1 MRHALNMRPSDYM
14 KEIARFMQ
22 QGAADRADRNK
33 KVISFSL
40 FGHGSRYFI
49 GARENLALQPIIY
62 PGWICRFYVAENIP
76 SYHIDALRSGG
87 AEIVIMRPEPGTVG
101 TLWRFLAIDEE
112 DIGVCI
118 IRDADSRF
126 HEREKR
132 AVEAWLSS
140 EKYYHIMRSHTVVGP
155 RNRMPAGSWGAK
167 GSSPVALNMR
177 QEVENYISRQEPQN
191 LGYGVDEGFLTE
203 VVYPRIRHQTLIY
216 SDFPPFPDEI
226 VYPSPKPISEGERYV
241 GTGINPGIISIL
253 KVTLVSLKQHEFREV
268 GKYIEEIISPRNIK
282 VQRENLWHSKP
293 YQFIRSRRSLRFFIV
308 PILRWIRPS
317 IPPPPWP

>member
-1 MRHALNMRPSDYM
+1 M

-22 QGAADRADRNK
+22 QGAAGRTDRNK

-101 TLWRFLAIDEE
+101 TLWRFLTLDEK

-118 IRDADSRF
+118 IRDADSRLD
-126 HEREKR
+126 EREKR

-140 EKYYHIMRSHTVVGP
+140 DKYYHIMQNHTVNP
-155 RNRMPAGSWGAK
+155 RNRMVASSWGAK

-191 LGYGVDEGFLTE
+191 LGYGVDERFLQH
-203 VVYPRIRHQTLIY
+203 VVYPRICHQALIHAVL
-216 SDFPPFPDEI
+216 PPFSDEI
-226 VYPSPKPISEGERYV
+226 VYPYPGPDSEATKPVALR
-241 GTGINPGIISIL
+241 TDPGRISIL
-253 KVTLVSLKQHEFREV
+253 KAAWASLKQHQFREA
-268 GKYIEEIISPRNIK
+268 GKYTAEIILPRNI
-282 VQRENLWHSKP
+282 RNLQQVLWYSKP

>member
-1 MRHALNMRPSDYM
+1 M

-22 QGAADRADRNK
+22 QGAAGRTDRNK

-101 TLWRFLAIDEE
+101 TLWRFLALDEK

-118 IRDADSRF
+118 IRDADSRLN
-126 HEREKR
+126 EREKH

-140 EKYYHIMRSHTVVGP
+140 DKHYHIMRDHTVGP
-155 RNRMPAGSWGAK
+155 RNIIPACSWGAK
-167 GSSPVALNMR
+167 GNSPVALNMR
-177 QEVENYISRQEPQN
+177 QEAENYIPRAPH
-191 LGYGVDEGFLTE
+191 LGYGVDEGFLKR
-203 VVYPRIRHQTLIY
+203 VVYPRICHQALIHTIH
-216 SDFPPFPDEI
+216 PPFPSEI
-226 VYPSPKPISEGERYV
+226 VYPFPKSVSEDERHGLTV
-241 GTGINPGIISIL
+241 NPGIISIL

-308 PILRWIRPS
+308 PIIRWIRPS
-317 IPPPPWP
+317 APPPP

>member
-1 MRHALNMRPSDYM
+1 M

-22 QGAADRADRNK
+22 QGAAGRADRNK

-101 TLWRFLAIDEE
+101 TLWRFLAIDEK
-112 DIGVCI
+112 DIDVCI
-118 IRDADSRF
+118 IRDADARF
-126 HEREKR
+126 NEQEKH
-132 AVEAWLSS
+132 AVEEWLSS
-140 EKYYHIMRSHTVVGP
+140 NKYYHIMRGHTIDP
-155 RNRMPAGSWGAK
+155 RNIMPACSWGAK

-177 QEVENYISRQEPQN
+177 QEVENYIPRQEAQN
-191 LGYGVDEGFLTE
+191 LGYGVDERFLQH
-203 VVYPRIRHQTLIY
+203 VVYPRIRHQALIHAVL
-216 SDFPPFPDEI
+216 PPFSDEI
-226 VYPSPKPISEGERYV
+226 VCPFPESVSEDKRYALTV
-241 GTGINPGIISIL
+241 NPGIISIL
-253 KVTLVSLKQHEFREV
+253 KVTLVSLKQHQFREA
-268 GKYIEEIISPRNIK
+268 GKYTAEIILPRNIRNL
-282 VQRENLWHSKP
+282 QQALWHSKP